1 MLRPPGKTYLGF
13 VSLSQLVLHATYTYF
28 VQLVQ
33 HRQLQWIS
41 YLQWHLEQITFSVVY
56 YWHSLIITS
65 RNSAAF
71 AFGSNDLAV
80 KHRYSFS
87 VYFQNLIF
95 FLSNCNSPRFMRWQC
110 VRPTKS
116 RCYIT
121 DRCTPY
127 NRMADKSTLLQVMT
141 LCRQATNRCL
151 SQRRPRPMSPY
162 GVTMLQ
168 WVDIYVCISNVF
180 LLLSIYGIFI
190 RASFS
195 GSIIN

>member
-13 VSLSQLVLHATYTYF
+13 VSIPAGS
-28 VQLVQ
+28 
-33 HRQLQWIS
+33 
-41 YLQWHLEQITFSVVY
+41 
-56 YWHSLIITS
+56 S
-65 RNSAAF
+65 RNIYIFCSACTTPAITMNIRSAMTSGANYF
-71 AFGSNDLAV
+71 FCCLLLTQPN
-80 KHRYSFS
+80 H
-87 VYFQNLIF
+87 YFQELSSICFRQQWSRCQTQIFIFCIFSKPHLF